1 MNLSSC
7 YYSLNCFSKKIYEKE
22 MNESSFFEIGVNA
35 TLNINDSVFSYIFG
49 SNNFKIVIFKN
60 L

>member
-1 MNLSSC
+1 
-7 YYSLNCFSKKIYEKE
+7 